1 MANIGILTFYEHS
14 VYNGKKI
21 ADMTDEEKEAIIR
34 HWEAKGT
41 RCIIE
46 NFNDKENGKEQDCR
60 SRS

>member
-1 MANIGILTFYEHS
+1 MANLGTLTFHES
-14 VYNGKKI
+14 AVYNGKKI

-46 NFNDKENGKEQDCR
+46 NFNGKENGKE
-60 SRS
+60 